1 MKRIYFTVVSFSATS
16 RRTDSSNSII
26 GKLSQVT
33 IKKNFMSLL
42 LFRPLEL
49 IEFGLLL
56 TEAVSREGKKATL
69 GLSKKMIFSMVQ
81 LIGK

>member
-1 MKRIYFTVVSFSATS
+1 
-16 RRTDSSNSII
+16 
-26 GKLSQVT
+26 
-33 IKKNFMSLL
+33 MSLL

-81 LIGK
+81 LIGKWITSKKEKASKP